1 MFRNYIT
8 IAFRN
13 LMKHKGFSFI
23 NIFGL
28 SIGLTCCMLITLY
41 IFHEYSFDEH
51 HEKGDRLFQLNQVFI
66 NSGERESSATI
77 PAALTVAVEQE
88 FPEVEESTKML
99 SLFMDDKTLLQY
111 QEPGGN
117 VKSFYETSGYL
128 IDSNFFDLLTYDFV
142 EGDPGT
148 ALENPNTLVVNE
160 EIAKKLFGE
169 ESALNKIITVS
180 SSTNGDNEYTITG
193 VFKPKATPSHIDAR
207 FLLSPR
213 GGNMEDF
220 FYNSTTMVN
229 NNMFFSYL
237 LLKDGNSAKRLE
249 QKLPSFIERTV
260 GEELRQMGGGRELFL
275 TNIEDIHLNEIIEE
289 NVTPSGNLTYLRILA
304 SIAILTLL
312 IACINFMNLST
323 ARSSKRSVEVG
334 VRKVLGAE
342 RRALMG
348 QFLGESLIMALI
360 AFVLAT
366 LFAFLLLPFFEQVS
380 GRDILLSWEQHGKLL
395 LVFFGL
401 AVITGFIAGSYPAFY
416 LSSFKPVK
424 VLKGRFSSSFAAA
437 SLRKGLVVFQFVISV
452 VLIIASVVIA
462 NQMDYLRSKDLGF
475 QKDQQVVIPLRSESA
490 KANYPALKTKLQINP
505 KIKSAG
511 ASTYYP
517 GIFNPT
523 DWLMYRE
530 GSNNQ
535 NAKRVYINFVDDTYL
550 QTLGLNVL
558 AGRLYS
564 PDFAADTIS
573 QNIIL
578 NRKGIEQFGY
588 SSPEKAV
595 GSWVAFDR
603 EGEQYR
609 YNIVGVVNDFHF
621 KDLHVPIEAYG
632 FVLENSRGQNY
643 LTAHIGKGDV
653 GGTLDFMEKAWNSL
667 NPNEPFQF
675 SFLDQDFQK
684 NYQAENRLTKMIGY
698 FTFIAILISCLGLF
712 GLATFSAEQR
722 IKEIGIRK
730 VLGASVTSLIALL
743 SLDFLKLIV
752 VAIILASPIAWYVMR
767 EWLQTFAYRVNISWE
782 VFAITSVLALLIAIF
797 TISFQAIKAAMVNP
811 VKNLRTE

>member
-1 MFRNYIT
+1 M
-8 IAFRN
+8 
-13 LMKHKGFSFI
+13 
-23 NIFGL
+23 
-28 SIGLTCCMLITLY
+28 
-41 IFHEYSFDEH
+41 
-51 HEKGDRLFQLNQVFI
+51 
-66 NSGERESSATI
+66 
-77 PAALTVAVEQE
+77 
-88 FPEVEESTKML
+88 
-99 SLFMDDKTLLQY
+99 
-111 QEPGGN
+111 
-117 VKSFYETSGYL
+117 KSFYESSGYL
-128 IDSNFFDLLTYDFV
+128 VDSNFFDVLTYDFV
-142 EGDPGT
+142 EGDSKT
-148 ALENPNTLVVNE
+148 ALQNPNTLVVNE
-160 EIAKKLFGE
+160 EIAKKLFGN
-169 ESALNKIITVS
+169 ESALNKTITVR
-180 SSTNGDNEYTITG
+180 SSTNGDHEYTITG
-193 VFKPKATPSHIDAR
+193 VFKPKATPSHIDGR
-207 FLLSPR
+207 FFLTPR

-220 FYNSTTMVN
+220 FFNSTTMVN

-237 LLKDGNSAKRLE
+237 LLRDGNSERSLE
-249 QKLPSFIERTV
+249 PKLAPFVERTI
-260 GEELRQMGGGRELFL
+260 GEELRQMGAGRELFL
-275 TNIEDIHLNEIIEE
+275 TNIEDIHLSKTIEE
-289 NVTPSGNLTYLRILA
+289 NVTPAGNLTYLRILA

-342 RRALMG
+342 RRALVW
-348 QFLGESLIMALI
+348 QFLGESLIMAFV
-360 AFVLAT
+360 AFILAII
-366 LFAFLLLPFFEQVS
+366 FAFLLLPFFEQVS
-380 GRDILLSWEQHGKLL
+380 GRDILLSWEQHCLL
-395 LVFFGL
+395 LLIFFGL

-490 KANYPALKTKLQINP
+490 KANYQALKTKLQSNP
-505 KIKSAG
+505 KIQSAG
-511 ASTYYP
+511 ASIYYP
-517 GIFNPT
+517 GISNST
-523 DWLMYRE
+523 DWLMYAE
-530 GSNNQ
+530 GSNMQ
-535 NAKRVYINFVDDTYL
+535 NARTVYINYIDNTYL
-550 QTLGLNVL
+550 QTLDLKPI

-564 PDFAADTIS
+564 PEFVADTTS
-573 QNIIL
+573 GNIIL
-578 NRKGIEQFGY
+578 NRKGIEQFGF

-595 GSWVAFDR
+595 GSWIAFDW
-603 EGEQYR
+603 EGEQWR

-632 FVLENSRGQNY
+632 FVLNNSNDQNY
-643 LTAHIGKGDV
+643 LTAHISKGDI
-653 GGTLDFMEKAWNSL
+653 GGTMGSIEKAWNSL
-667 NPNEPFQF
+667 NPNEPFQY

-684 NYQAENRLTKMIGY
+684 NYQAESRLTKMIGY

-730 VLGASVTSLIALL
+730 VLGASVTNLVALL

-752 VAIILASPIAWYVMR
+752 IAIILASPIAWYIMW

-782 VFAITSVLALLIAIF
+782 VFALTSFLAVMIAIF

>member
-13 LMKHKGFSFI
+13 LMKHKSFSFI
-23 NIFGL
+23 NILGL

-41 IFHEYSFDEH
+41 IFHEYSYDEY

-66 NSGERESSATI
+66 NGGERNPSATV
-77 PAALTVAVEQE
+77 PAALTAAVEQE
-88 FPEVEESTKML
+88 FPEVEESTRML

-117 VKSFYETSGYL
+117 VISFYETSGYL
-128 IDSNFFDLLTYDFV
+128 TDANFFELLTYDFV
-142 EGDPGT
+142 EGDPTT
-148 ALENPNTLVVNE
+148 AMGNPNTLVVNE
-160 EIAKKLFGE
+160 DIAQKLFGD
-169 ESALNKIITVS
+169 ESALNKTITVR
-180 SSTNGDNEYTITG
+180 SSTNGDHDYTITG

-207 FLLSPR
+207 FFLSPR

-237 LLKDGNSAKRLE
+237 LLRNKSSAASLE
-249 QKLPSFIERTV
+249 QKLEPFVERTI

-275 TNIEDIHLNEIIEE
+275 THIEDIHLSKVIEE
-289 NVTPSGNLTYLRILA
+289 NVTPTGNLTYLRILA
-304 SIAILTLL
+304 SIAVLTLL

-342 RRALMG
+342 RRALIW
-348 QFLGESLIMALI
+348 QFLGESLIMAFV

-366 LFAFLLLPFFEQVS
+366 IFVFLLLPFFEQVS
-380 GRDILLSWEQHGKLL
+380 GRNILLSWEQHGELL
-395 LVFFGL
+395 IVFFGFAIL
-401 AVITGFIAGSYPAFY
+401 TGLVAGSYPAFY

-424 VLKGRFSSSFAAA
+424 VLKGRFSSSLAAA
-437 SLRKGLVVFQFVISV
+437 SLRKGLVVFQFIISV

-462 NQMDYLRSKDLGF
+462 NQMDFLRSKDLGF

-490 KANYPALKTKLQINP
+490 KANYDVFKSKLQSNP
-505 KIKSAG
+505 KIQSAG

-530 GSNNQ
+530 GD
-535 NAKRVYINFVDDTYL
+535 NAQSSKQVYINFVDDTYL
-550 QTLGLNVL
+550 QTLGLQPI

-564 PDFAADTIS
+564 PEFASDSIS
-573 QNIIL
+573 RNIIL

-595 GSWVAFDR
+595 GSWVAFDW

-632 FVLENSRGQNY
+632 FVLDNSTRQNY
-643 LTAHIGKGDV
+643 LTAHVAKGDI
-653 GGTLDFMEKAWNSL
+653 GGTLSSIETTWSSL
-667 NPNEPFQF
+667 NPNEPFQY

-698 FTFIAILISCLGLF
+698 FTLIAILISCLGLF

-730 VLGASVTSLIALL
+730 VLGASVTSLVALL

-752 VAIILASPIAWYVMR
+752 IAIILASPIAWYVMR
-767 EWLQTFAYRVNISWE
+767 EWLQTFAYRVDISWK
-782 VFAITSVLALLIAIF
+782 VFAITSVVAVMIAIF
-797 TISFQAIKAAMVNP
+797 TISFQAIRAAMVNP